1 MGQPMRGV
9 VAAGHPL
16 TAAAGVAMLEQG
28 GNAFDAAVA
37 AVLAACVAESTLTS
51 AAGGGFLL
59 AHTAQGENVL
69 FDFFCQ
75 TPAVKAL
82 GKPPHFYPIQANF
95 GDAVQEFHIGL
106 GSMAVPG
113 VLAGLLR
120 VHQRLGQLP
129 LDAIA
134 EPALHYAQTGV
145 DIDSFRAYCFD
156 LLEPILMATPEAR
169 AIYAPQ
175 GHLLRQGERQR
186 LPEFADFLK
195 RVVKTGAAS
204 LYDGEIAQQIT
215 HDCAQMG
222 GYLTLADLQSYQV
235 IERSPLAV
243 QYRGTTLLTNPP
255 PSSGGTLIAF
265 ALKLLEQVEL
275 AALDPA
281 SPEYLDWLR
290 AAMRL
295 TNQAR
300 RDGYDANLYQ
310 TNIADWFL
318 GEAHLAHYREQFH
331 DLPVPSAGVNK
342 WGSTTHVSV
351 VDAAGNAAS
360 VTTSN
365 GEGSSYVIPGTGVMV
380 NNMLGEEDLNPQ
392 GFHQWQPGQRISSM
406 MAPTL
411 VLRQGRPQLVL
422 GSGGSNR
429 IRTAILQVI
438 LNKVDF
444 GMPLEAAV
452 SAPRIHWE
460 RGTLHLEP
468 GFDSGGLAAAG
479 VGAEDEQVWWQQT
492 NMFFGGVHAVA
503 VEPDGR
509 LAGAG
514 DARRG
519 GAVAFSG

>member
-1 MGQPMRGV
+1 MGKPMRGV

-16 TAAAGVAMLEQG
+16 TAEAGVAMLEQG

-37 AVLAACVAESTLTS
+37 AVLTACVTESTLTS

-59 AHTAQGENVL
+59 AHTAQGEDTL

-75 TPAVKAL
+75 TPAVKDL
-82 GKPPHFYPIQANF
+82 DRPPHFYPIQANF

-113 VLAGLLR
+113 VLAGLLQ
-120 VHQRLGQLP
+120 VHQRLGVLP

-134 EPALHYAQTGV
+134 QPALHWAKHGV
-145 DIDSFRAYCFD
+145 EIDPFRAYCFE
-156 LLEPILMATPEAR
+156 LLEPILTATPAAS

-175 GHLLRQGERQR
+175 GHLLQQGERLH
-186 LPEFADFLK
+186 LPEFADFLNQ
-195 RVVKTGAAS
+195 VVKTGAAS
-204 LYDGEIAQQIT
+204 LHDGEIARQIA
-215 HDCAQMG
+215 HDCAQAG
-222 GYLTLADLQSYQV
+222 GYLTLEDLQRYRV
-235 IERSPLAV
+235 IERKPLSIA
-243 QYRGTTLLTNPP
+243 YRGTTLLTNPP

-265 ALKLLEQVEL
+265 ALRLLEQANL
-275 AALDPA
+275 GALEPG
-281 SPEYLDWLR
+281 SPHYLSLLR
-290 AAMRL
+290 AAMSL

-310 TNIADWFL
+310 PNIADYFL
-318 GEAHLAHYREQFH
+318 SEPHLAHYRQQFE
-331 DLPVPSAGVNK
+331 DLSMAKGRMNK

-365 GEGSSYVIPGTGVMV
+365 GEGASYVIPGTGVMI
-380 NNMLGEEDLNPQ
+380 NNMLGEEDLNPL
-392 GFHQWQPGQRISSM
+392 GFHQWQPNQRISSM

-411 VLRQGRPQLVL
+411 VLQDNRPQLVL

-438 LNKVDF
+438 LNKIDF
-444 GMPLEAAV
+444 AMPLQAAV
-452 SAPRIHWE
+452 RAPRIHWE
-460 RGTLHLEP
+460 RGSLHLEP
-468 GFDSGGLAAAG
+468 GFDQAALAAAG
-479 VGAEDEQVWWQQT
+479 VGASDKQVWWQQA

-503 VEPDGR
+503 IEPDGR
-509 LAGAG
+509 LEGAG
-514 DARRG
+514 DERRG
-519 GAVAFSG
+519 GAVAFSD